1 MRRNLNRR
9 IQPQNPTPLT
19 ISLDN
24 PKVVREIPAYTL
36 TISDINVEYFVD
48 SPSEKIVEAYLE
60 NLGMIILWQGEAY
73 DAIGDWTN
81 ADVEARIKELYS

>member
-9 IQPQNPTPLT
+9 IQSQNPTPLT

-24 PKVVREIPAYTL
+24 PKVIREIPAYTL
-36 TISDINVEYFVD
+36 TVSDIKVEYFVD
-48 SPSEKIVEAYLE
+48 SPSEKVVEAYLE
-60 NLGMIILWQGEAY
+60 NIGMIILWQGEAY